1 MKFKI
6 PFTFASLDKLKKKSL
21 SYKNLFKHKRSS
33 KLQEF
38 LDNTDSGLTRE
49 EYLAICVRGFVN
61 RFIVSII
68 LLTAA
73 LFFLNINY
81 FYLFSLGGSLLLSGF
96 VLFSQLTYV
105 RVYNS
110 RKQKEIEK
118 NLIPALEDM
127 LVQLNSG
134 IPLFSILVNISSSD
148 YGALSDEFKR
158 IVRKINSGFPQVE
171 VLEDI
176 GDRNP
181 SIYFRRALWQISNGM
196 RSGSDIGI
204 IIRESV
210 KSLGEE
216 QILQIQNYGNKLN
229 PLIMFYMLITVIMP
243 ALAITFLTV
252 ITSLVNLPSTLS
264 MILFVGLGVFV
275 IFIQIMF
282 LGSIKSM
289 RPSLI

>member
-264 MILFVGLGVFV
+264 IILFVGLGVFV